1 MTAVAGPG
9 RITQRAGSPDS
20 VKASRTAVSARSRG
34 VRPSRQPT
42 SSAPAESSRTAI
54 QAEWW
59 RAGSSQGASSAV
71 RRRCSSAMRMGASL
85 RRRQPDGDQ
94 EFWPVR

>member
-42 SSAPAESSRTAI
+42 SNAPEASSRTAI

-59 RAGSSQGASSAV
+59 RAGSSQGSSSAV
-71 RRRCSSAMRMGASL
+71 RRRCWSAMRIGASL